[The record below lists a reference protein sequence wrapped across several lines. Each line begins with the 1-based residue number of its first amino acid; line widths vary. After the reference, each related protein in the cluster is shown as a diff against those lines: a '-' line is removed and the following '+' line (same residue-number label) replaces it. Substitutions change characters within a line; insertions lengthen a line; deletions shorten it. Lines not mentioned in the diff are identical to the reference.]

1 MKKLILILGIVIMS
15 LQAKEQII
23 VFSAGC
29 FWGVEK
35 HFEQIPGVLDTK
47 AGYAGGNYPNPDY
60 NKVLEYR
67 NNTPKGIVN
76 YAESVKVVFDD
87 TKVTAKELI
96 KSFWQMHDP
105 TQGNRQGN
113 DIGNNYRSAIF
124 YTNENQH
131 KIALETEKEYQT
143 LLSAA
148 GYGKITTQIKPL
160 VKFYNAE
167 QYHQNYLKK
176 NPNGYCPDDATGVK
190 FKKEIPHK
198 QSFIKPLG
206 GKEIIVIDAP
216 FCPYCEQFKK
226 DVTSSYKGSIP
237 LRTAN
242 SDKLKGFNI
251 TTKLNATPT
260 ILFIKDG
267 KEVFAHRG
275 YLNKTEFYKALGKFE
290 LGVGSEAYNVA
301 FNKGTDGMFCK
312 KYDIFKNTPD
322 GVFVDKLSGEV
333 LFDTRDRFNSH
344 SGWLSFFKA
353 VKGATIEKEDNSYGM
368 HRMEVIAKTSGI
380 HLGHVFDDAPGGKQR
395 FCINATVLKFIP
407 RDKIKKP

>member
-1 MKKLILILGIVIMS
+1 MS

-67 NNTPKGIVN
+67 NNPPKGIVN

-160 VKFYNAE
+160 IKFYDAE

-198 QSFIKPLG
+198 QSFVKPLG

-237 LRTAN
+237 LRTVN
-242 SDKLKGFNI
+242 SDKLKGFDI
-251 TTKLNATPT
+251 TTKL
-260 ILFIKDG
+260 
-267 KEVFAHRG
+267 
-275 YLNKTEFYKALGKFE
+275 
-290 LGVGSEAYNVA
+290 NVA
-301 FNKGTDGMFCK
+301 FNKGTDSMFCK

-344 SGWLSFFKA
+344 SGWLSFYKA

-368 HRMEVIAKTSGI
+368 HRMEVIAKMY
-380 HLGHVFDDAPGGKQR
+380 
-395 FCINATVLKFIP
+395 NAFLKF
-407 RDKIKKP
+407 